1 MSIRHTPVMPN
12 EVVEY
17 LKPESGSALIID
29 GTLGE
34 GGHSQFF
41 LEKNPNAR
49 LVGIDADP
57 VMADRA
63 SKRLSPLYGDRVE
76 CRVGWNDELLAD
88 WQGDAPGVVFVDLG
102 ISAYHYEEGGRGFSF
117 ASSDPLD
124 MRIDKNGELRASDI
138 VNSFHENELADLI
151 YKYGEERYSRRI
163 ARRIV
168 EQRKRARIMEASKL
182 AEIVSSAVPKQ
193 ARHGRI
199 HPATRTF
206 QALRIAVN
214 NELDRLSRLL
224 ESVPEILMPGGKFGV
239 ICFHSLEDRE
249 VKKSFRYR
257 QKQSNGMYENLFKKP
272 LVPTME
278 ECRKNPPSRSAKFRI
293 LRRRGSGEAV

>member
-1 MSIRHTPVMPN
+1 MNTRHTPVMLN
-12 EVVEY
+12 EAVEH

-41 LEKNPNAR
+41 LERNPNAR

-57 VMADRA
+57 VMADRT
-63 SKRLSPLYGDRVE
+63 SERLRPLFGDRFE

-88 WQGDAPGVVFVDLG
+88 WQGNAPEVVFLDLG
-102 ISAYHYEEGGRGFSF
+102 ISAYHYKEGGRGFSF
-117 ASSDPLD
+117 ASSEPLD
-124 MRIDKNGELRASDI
+124 MRIDGDGELLASDI
-138 VNSFHENELADLI
+138 VNTFHENELADLI

-163 ARRIV
+163 ARRIA
-168 EQRKRARIMEASKL
+168 EQRRRTRIVEASKL

-193 ARHGRI
+193 ARYGRI

-214 NELDRLSRLL
+214 KELDRLIRLL
-224 ESVPEILMPGGKFGV
+224 EFVPDMLKPGGKFGV

-249 VKKSFRYR
+249 VKNSFRYR
-257 QKQSNGMYENLFKKP
+257 QQQSNGMYENLSKKP
-272 LVPTME
+272 LVPTKK

-293 LRRRGSGEAV
+293 LCRCSSGEVV